1 MKTWILNILLFCSS
15 TFITAQF
22 TCNVDSNNYL
32 IGEQAI
38 IYLKYKGTGD
48 FAWPTLMDTL
58 TKELEI
64 VNASKIDTIISG
76 ENLLLSQKLHITS
89 WDTGYFIVPPI
100 VSGELQTAPFLLRFN
115 TVRINPTER
124 IKPIKDQFET
134 PFIFDEI
141 QSIVLWLIFWLII
154 AAVLIALAY
163 FFYNKYKR
171 KPAPEPIIPARP
183 VMEVLWERFEALQS
197 SKLWEKD
204 EEKEF
209 HVELSGILRKFLEF
223 KHRIKALEETTREIT
238 QQLNALGLDRKFKD
252 EVIHILNFSDM
263 VKFAKQRGVYAQHE
277 SALELLNEI
286 LSEQEEGIKQQDTET
301 A

>member
-1 MKTWILNILLFCSS
+1 MKTWVLNILLFCSS

-38 IYLKYKGTGD
+38 IYLEYKGTGD

-64 VNASKIDTIISG
+64 VNVSKIDTIISG

-115 TVRINPTER
+115 TVRINPTEG

-141 QSIVLWLIFWLII
+141 QSIVLWLII

-277 SALELLNEI
+277 SALKLLNEI
-286 LSEQEEGIKQQDTET
+286 LSAHQEEIKQQETET

>member
-1 MKTWILNILLFCSS
+1 MKTWVLNILLFCSS

-38 IYLKYKGTGD
+38 IYLEYKGTGD

-115 TVRINPTER
+115 TVRINPTEG

-141 QSIVLWLIFWLII
+141 QSIVLWLII

-171 KPAPEPIIPARP
+171 KPTPEPIIPARP

-286 LSEQEEGIKQQDTET
+286 LSEQEEGIKQQDTKT